1 MIDPLTP
8 EEAQQAETVEKA
20 RKWAASESA
29 WLSRQ
34 ELPQAESVKH
44 MDAVLQIVDSQAQKI
59 AEQANELIEA
69 KGANIL
75 LNEQNENLRNRVAE
89 QAKEIEQARTIADEW
104 REKAGS
110 KYDPF
115 PWETTDSKEV
125 AR

>member
-1 MIDPLTP
+1 MTK
-8 EEAQQAETVEKA
+8 EQEAQQEQTLAEIRAIRNGGEYPREYYREAIDKA
-20 RKWAASESA
+20 
-29 WLSRQ
+29 L
-34 ELPQAESVKH
+34 
-44 MDAVLQIVDSQAQKI
+44 VLIHSQAQKI
-59 AEQANELIEA
+59 
-69 KGANIL
+69 
-75 LNEQNENLRNRVAE
+75 AE

>member
-1 MIDPLTP
+1 
-8 EEAQQAETVEKA
+8 
-20 RKWAASESA
+20 
-29 WLSRQ
+29 
-34 ELPQAESVKH
+34 